1 MTGSGGGKTLV
12 ERAGERLLAGPT
24 HTLDLARGVLKLSGP
39 AEVLIT
45 AVHTLLGRDARFRV
59 DAGGTW
65 FFQTSPDSIPLQD
78 LCCAVVDTEATGSSF
93 SEGHRLVEIAIV
105 PVERGQVGDVWWTLI
120 NPGRSLPFGV
130 QRLTGISDEML
141 GAAPWF
147 DHIALEV
154 SERLERRVFV
164 GHNVAFDWRLVSAQ
178 LAEAV
183 GAVPSVPRLCTIR
196 MARFLLPS
204 LRRRNLDSISR
215 HFGIVNHARHRAG
228 GDALATARVL
238 VRLLD
243 EARARG
249 LGDLS
254 ALEGFL
260 ARGGANLGRRRRRRG
275 RGKVVGAPPK
285 DAYNGAGQA

>member
-1 MTGSGGGKTLV
+1 LKDSGRSKTLV
-12 ERAGERLLAGPT
+12 ERAGEHLLDGPT
-24 HTLDLARGVLKLSGP
+24 HTLELARGVLKLSGP
-39 AEVLIT
+39 ADVLT
-45 AVHTLLGRDARFRV
+45 AAVHTLLGRDARFRV
-59 DAGGTW
+59 DAAGLW
-65 FFQTSPDSIPLQD
+65 FYQPSPDSIPLQN
-78 LCCAVVDTEATGSSF
+78 LRCAVVDTEATGSSF

-105 PVERGQVGDVWWTLI
+105 PV
-120 NPGRSLPFGV
+120 V
-130 QRLTGISDEML
+130 QRLTGISGEML
-141 GAAPWF
+141 SAAPWF

-154 SERLERRVFV
+154 GERLEGRVFV

-183 GAVPSVPRLCTIR
+183 GAVPAVKRLCTIR

-215 HFGIVNHARHRAG
+215 YFGIANHARHRAG

-238 VRLLD
+238 VRLLE

-254 ALEGFL
+254 ALEAFL
-260 ARGGANLGRRRRRRG
+260 ARGGANPGRRRRRG
-275 RGKVVGAPPK
+275 RGKVVGAPPS
-285 DAYNGAGQA
+285 AGLAPAPGP